1 MREYKIG
8 NNEAG
13 QRLDKY
19 LFKLLKNAQTS
30 LIYKQ
35 LRNKN
40 ITLNNHK
47 AKGNEILNCDD
58 IVKIFMS
65 EETIDKFSAKN
76 ICSITETSQKLKVIY
91 EDENIILAD
100 KPYGILSQKSKPS
113 DISMN
118 EILLNY
124 LLDGGVDANSYNTF
138 KPAFCNRLDRNTS
151 GMMIAGKSLKGL
163 QKMSELLKN
172 RTLHKYYLAIVNG
185 KIDEPARIKGYLFKD
200 KRTNMVSITEKNT
213 DANRDGIET
222 AYFPLQSN
230 EEFTLLR
237 VELITGKTHQIRAHL
252 ASIGHSILGDPK
264 YGDTGVNAKYRIKY
278 QMLHSYE
285 LVFPEMEDGYE
296 GISGKTFR
304 TDYPE
309 AFKKFF
315 NEV

>member
-65 EETIDKFSAKN
+65 DETIDKFSAKN

-100 KPYGILSQKSKPS
+100 KPYGILS
-113 DISMN
+113 
-118 EILLNY
+118 LLLY
-124 LLDGGVDANSYNTF
+124 
-138 KPAFCNRLDRNTS
+138 K
-151 GMMIAGKSLKGL
+151 
-163 QKMSELLKN
+163 
-172 RTLHKYYLAIVNG
+172 
-185 KIDEPARIKGYLFKD
+185 
-200 KRTNMVSITEKNT
+200 
-213 DANRDGIET
+213 
-222 AYFPLQSN
+222 QS
-230 EEFTLLR
+230 F
-237 VELITGKTHQIRAHL
+237 I
-252 ASIGHSILGDPK
+252 
-264 YGDTGVNAKYRIKY
+264 
-278 QMLHSYE
+278 
-285 LVFPEMEDGYE
+285 F
-296 GISGKTFR
+296 
-304 TDYPE
+304 
-309 AFKKFF
+309 
-315 NEV
+315 